1 MAGKPRV
8 FHDDDKNITIRMA
21 RDLVARLDECR
32 RLERDIP
39 NRSEMI
45 RRLVAAQLDHL
56 NVPQPDPD
64 APSRF
69 DDN

>member
-1 MAGKPRV
+1 MNKKTAL
-8 FHDDDKNITIRMA
+8 DDDKNVTIRMS
-21 RDLVARLDECR
+21 RELVSRLDECR
-32 RLERDIP
+32 RMERDIP

-45 RRLVAAQLDHL
+45 RRLVVAQLDHL

-69 DDN
+69 EDH